1 MLKQFFKSKNK
12 LQTPSIGS
20 NSQIVSQL
28 HSLEIE
34 KDILTKT
41 IARLYQNETDLTK
54 IQKDRLLLKY
64 QHQLG
69 VVITRIEKLENASK
83 HPDLGPLGDG
93 LITLM
98 DQKLSQ
104 LDQRLYELTSKI
116 QVAQTQN
123 DVKITKNNKNA
134 NEIENKFSLRASVT
148 AELFLDNVRVPND
161 NVLPGVKGLKGPLSC
176 LTQARYGISW
186 GVIGAAEACLEQL
199 IEYTQTRVLFDR
211 TLDENQAIQIR
222 LADMQRRIVTSSLLS
237 YRLGQLKDEGKMDPT
252 QVSLAKWN
260 NVRMA
265 LDVARDARDMLGGS
279 GISAEYVPIRHM
291 LNLESVITYEGT
303 ETIHQLTVGRGLTGK
318 NAF

>member
-28 HSLEIE
+28 HALEIE

-116 QVAQTQN
+116 QVAQTENDAHNKKKNKKISETEVKSKPIFEKPIEEYANKRSDKFEITTLTSLPKLDPVKQSKYDEMLSQLSSDVITPPPMKPKIYEEQKIETVEIKEQN
-123 DVKITKNNKNA
+123 IMPV
-134 NEIENKFSLRASVT
+134 IENKPEPIVQQVPEPVIQQVT
-148 AELFLDNVRVPND
+148 KPIVELPEEEDLDDDDDDDLNKIKTKIMETMSKIEQAEVD
-161 NVLPGVKGLKGPLSC
+161 
-176 LTQARYGISW
+176 
-186 GVIGAAEACLEQL
+186 
-199 IEYTQTRVLFDR
+199 
-211 TLDENQAIQIR
+211 
-222 LADMQRRIVTSSLLS
+222 
-237 YRLGQLKDEGKMDPT
+237 
-252 QVSLAKWN
+252 
-260 NVRMA
+260 
-265 LDVARDARDMLGGS
+265 
-279 GISAEYVPIRHM
+279 
-291 LNLESVITYEGT
+291 
-303 ETIHQLTVGRGLTGK
+303 
-318 NAF
+318 

>member
-28 HSLEIE
+28 HALEIE

-116 QVAQTQN
+116 QVAQTENDAHNKKKNKKINETEVKSKPIFEKPIEEYANKRSDKFEITTLTSLPKLDPVKQSKYDEMLSQLSSDVITPPPMKPKIYEEQKTEVIEIKEQN
-123 DVKITKNNKNA
+123 IIPV
-134 NEIENKFSLRASVT
+134 IENKPEPIVQQIPEPVMQQVT
-148 AELFLDNVRVPND
+148 KPIVELPEEEDLDDDDDDDLNKIKTKIMETMSKIEQAEVD
-161 NVLPGVKGLKGPLSC
+161 
-176 LTQARYGISW
+176 
-186 GVIGAAEACLEQL
+186 
-199 IEYTQTRVLFDR
+199 
-211 TLDENQAIQIR
+211 
-222 LADMQRRIVTSSLLS
+222 
-237 YRLGQLKDEGKMDPT
+237 
-252 QVSLAKWN
+252 
-260 NVRMA
+260 
-265 LDVARDARDMLGGS
+265 
-279 GISAEYVPIRHM
+279 
-291 LNLESVITYEGT
+291 
-303 ETIHQLTVGRGLTGK
+303 
-318 NAF
+318 

>member
-28 HSLEIE
+28 HALEIE

-83 HPDLGPLGDG
+83 HPDLWPLGDG

-116 QVAQTQN
+116 QVAQTENDAHNKKKNKKISETEVKSKPIFEKPIEEYANKRSDKFEITTLTSLPKLDPVKQSKYDEMLSQLSSDVITPPPMKPKIYEEQKTEVVEIKEQN
-123 DVKITKNNKNA
+123 IMPVT
-134 NEIENKFSLRASVT
+134 ENKPEPIVQQVPEPVIQEVT
-148 AELFLDNVRVPND
+148 KPIVELPEEEDLDDDDDDDLNKIKTKIMETMSKIEQAEVD
-161 NVLPGVKGLKGPLSC
+161 
-176 LTQARYGISW
+176 
-186 GVIGAAEACLEQL
+186 
-199 IEYTQTRVLFDR
+199 
-211 TLDENQAIQIR
+211 
-222 LADMQRRIVTSSLLS
+222 
-237 YRLGQLKDEGKMDPT
+237 
-252 QVSLAKWN
+252 
-260 NVRMA
+260 
-265 LDVARDARDMLGGS
+265 
-279 GISAEYVPIRHM
+279 
-291 LNLESVITYEGT
+291 
-303 ETIHQLTVGRGLTGK
+303 
-318 NAF
+318 

>member
-28 HSLEIE
+28 HALEIE

-116 QVAQTQN
+116 QVAQTENDAHNKKKNKKISETEVKSKPIFEKPIEEYANKSSDKFEITTLTSLPKLDPVKQSKYDEMLSQLSSDVITPPPMKPKIYEEQKTEAVEIKEQN
-123 DVKITKNNKNA
+123 IMPV
-134 NEIENKFSLRASVT
+134 IENKPEPIVQQVPEPVIQQVT
-148 AELFLDNVRVPND
+148 KPIVELPEEEELDDDDDDDLNKIKTKIMETMSKIEQAEVD
-161 NVLPGVKGLKGPLSC
+161 
-176 LTQARYGISW
+176 
-186 GVIGAAEACLEQL
+186 
-199 IEYTQTRVLFDR
+199 
-211 TLDENQAIQIR
+211 
-222 LADMQRRIVTSSLLS
+222 
-237 YRLGQLKDEGKMDPT
+237 
-252 QVSLAKWN
+252 
-260 NVRMA
+260 
-265 LDVARDARDMLGGS
+265 
-279 GISAEYVPIRHM
+279 
-291 LNLESVITYEGT
+291 
-303 ETIHQLTVGRGLTGK
+303 
-318 NAF
+318 

>member
-28 HSLEIE
+28 HALEIE

-98 DQKLSQ
+98 DKKLSQ

-116 QVAQTQN
+116 QVAQTENDAHNKKKNKKISETELKSKPIFEKPIEEYANKSSDKFEITTLTSLPKLDPVKQSKYDEMLSQLSSDVITPPPMKPKIYEEQKTEVVEIKEQN
-123 DVKITKNNKNA
+123 IMPV
-134 NEIENKFSLRASVT
+134 IENKPEPIVQQVPEPVIQQVT
-148 AELFLDNVRVPND
+148 KPIVELPEEEDLDDDDDDDLNKIKTKIMETMSKIEQAEVD
-161 NVLPGVKGLKGPLSC
+161 
-176 LTQARYGISW
+176 
-186 GVIGAAEACLEQL
+186 
-199 IEYTQTRVLFDR
+199 
-211 TLDENQAIQIR
+211 
-222 LADMQRRIVTSSLLS
+222 
-237 YRLGQLKDEGKMDPT
+237 
-252 QVSLAKWN
+252 
-260 NVRMA
+260 
-265 LDVARDARDMLGGS
+265 
-279 GISAEYVPIRHM
+279 
-291 LNLESVITYEGT
+291 
-303 ETIHQLTVGRGLTGK
+303 
-318 NAF
+318 

>member
-28 HSLEIE
+28 HALEIE

-116 QVAQTQN
+116 QVAQTENDAHNKKKNKKISEIEVKSKPIFEKPIEEYANKSSDKFEITTLTSLPKLDPVKQSKYDEMLSQLSSDVITPPPMKPKIYEEQKTEVGEIKEQN
-123 DVKITKNNKNA
+123 IMPV
-134 NEIENKFSLRASVT
+134 IENKPEPIVQQIPEPVVQQVT
-148 AELFLDNVRVPND
+148 KPIVELPEEEDLDDDDDDDINKIKTD
-161 NVLPGVKGLKGPLSC
+161 IMK
-176 LTQARYGISW
+176 T
-186 GVIGAAEACLEQL
+186 
-199 IEYTQTRVLFDR
+199 
-211 TLDENQAIQIR
+211 
-222 LADMQRRIVTSSLLS
+222 
-237 YRLGQLKDEGKMDPT
+237 
-252 QVSLAKWN
+252 LAKI
-260 NVRMA
+260 
-265 LDVARDARDMLGGS
+265 DQ
-279 GISAEYVPIRHM
+279 AEVD
-291 LNLESVITYEGT
+291 
-303 ETIHQLTVGRGLTGK
+303 
-318 NAF
+318 

>member
-1 MLKQFFKSKNK
+1 MKLFSKTKSKF
-12 LQTPSIGS
+12 QTPSIGS

-116 QVAQTQN
+116 QVAQTENDAHNKKKNKKISETEVKSKPIFEKPIEEYANKSSDKFEITTLTSLPKLDPVKQSKYDEMLSQLSSDVITPPPMKPKIYEEQKTEVVEIKEQN
-123 DVKITKNNKNA
+123 IMPV
-134 NEIENKFSLRASVT
+134 IENKPEPIVQQVPEPVIQQVT
-148 AELFLDNVRVPND
+148 KPIVELPEEEDLDDDDDDDLNKIKTKIMETMSKIEQAEVD
-161 NVLPGVKGLKGPLSC
+161 
-176 LTQARYGISW
+176 
-186 GVIGAAEACLEQL
+186 
-199 IEYTQTRVLFDR
+199 
-211 TLDENQAIQIR
+211 
-222 LADMQRRIVTSSLLS
+222 
-237 YRLGQLKDEGKMDPT
+237 
-252 QVSLAKWN
+252 
-260 NVRMA
+260 
-265 LDVARDARDMLGGS
+265 
-279 GISAEYVPIRHM
+279 
-291 LNLESVITYEGT
+291 
-303 ETIHQLTVGRGLTGK
+303 
-318 NAF
+318 

>member
-1 MLKQFFKSKNK
+1 MLKQFFRSKSK
-12 LQTPSIGS
+12 LQTPTIGS

-116 QVAQTQN
+116 QVAQTEN
-123 DVKITKNNKNA
+123 EAHVKKKNRKV
-134 NEIENKFSLRASVT
+134 NEIEIKSKPIFEKPIEEYANKSSDKFEITTLTSLPK
-148 AELFLDNVRVPND
+148 LDP
-161 NVLPGVKGLKGPLSC
+161 VKQSKYDEMLS
-176 LTQARYGISW
+176 
-186 GVIGAAEACLEQL
+186 QL
-199 IEYTQTRVLFDR
+199 
-211 TLDENQAIQIR
+211 
-222 LADMQRRIVTSSLLS
+222 SS
-237 YRLGQLKDEGKMDPT
+237 D
-252 QVSLAKWN
+252 
-260 NVRMA
+260 
-265 LDVARDARDMLGGS
+265 
-279 GISAEYVPIRHM
+279 
-291 LNLESVITYEGT
+291 VITPAPIKPKIDEEHKT
-303 ETIHQLTVGRGLTGK
+303 EAVEIKEQNIIPVIENKPETIIQQVPEPVIQQVTKAIVELPEEADLDDDDDDDDLNKIKTKIMETMSKIEQAEVD
-318 NAF
+318 

>member
-28 HSLEIE
+28 HALEIE

-116 QVAQTQN
+116 QVAQTENDAHNKKKNKKISETEVKSKPIFEKPIEEYANKSSDKFEITTLTSLPKLDPVKQSKYEEMLSQLSSDVITPPPMKPKIYEEQKVEAVDIKEQN
-123 DVKITKNNKNA
+123 IMPV
-134 NEIENKFSLRASVT
+134 IENKPEPIVQQVT
-148 AELFLDNVRVPND
+148 EPVIQQVTKPIVELPEEEDLDDDDDDDLNKIKTKIMETMSKIEQAEVD
-161 NVLPGVKGLKGPLSC
+161 
-176 LTQARYGISW
+176 
-186 GVIGAAEACLEQL
+186 
-199 IEYTQTRVLFDR
+199 
-211 TLDENQAIQIR
+211 
-222 LADMQRRIVTSSLLS
+222 
-237 YRLGQLKDEGKMDPT
+237 
-252 QVSLAKWN
+252 
-260 NVRMA
+260 
-265 LDVARDARDMLGGS
+265 
-279 GISAEYVPIRHM
+279 
-291 LNLESVITYEGT
+291 
-303 ETIHQLTVGRGLTGK
+303 
-318 NAF
+318 